1 MPEGGRRAL
10 HSPPGGACGT
20 VRAGMTTVPGTPR
33 NGPHELDVQP
43 ELVERMLV
51 SFLREELRSAGFA
64 RAVVGL
70 SGGIDSAVAAALCAR
85 AFGPEQTLCVL
96 LPYRTSSPD
105 SEAHARQ
112 VAERLGTPARKVDI
126 SAMADGYLAQEGIDA
141 PLRRGNALARCRM
154 IVLYDLSVE
163 WNGLVIGTSNKT
175 EMLLGYSTQWGDSAH
190 AVNPLGDLYKHQV
203 VQLACHLDVPREV
216 IDKPPSA
223 DLFEGQTDEADLGFT
238 YETADR
244 LLYAMI
250 DQRRSEREL
259 VAAGFAPELVA
270 QVARR
275 VVQNQFK
282 RLPPPIAKLS
292 RRTINQDFRYLRDW
306 RR

>member
-1 MPEGGRRAL
+1 MTGDREPR
-10 HSPPGGACGT
+10 PNGA
-20 VRAGMTTVPGTPR
+20 VHP
-33 NGPHELDVQP
+33 LDIQP
-43 ELVERMLV
+43 ALVEHMLV
-51 SFLREELRSAGFA
+51 SFLSEELSSAGFA

-70 SGGIDSAVAAALCAR
+70 SGGIDSAVVAALCAR
-85 AFGPEQTLCVL
+85 AFGAEQTLCVL
-96 LPYRTSSPD
+96 MPYRTSNPD
-105 SEAHARQ
+105 SEAHALLC
-112 VAERLGTPARKVDI
+112 ANALGTVTRKIDI
-126 SAMADGYLAQEGIDA
+126 SSMADGYLDQERVEA
-141 PLRRGNALARCRM
+141 PMRRGNVMARARM

-203 VQLACHLDVPREV
+203 VQLARHLGVPRAV

-223 DLFEGQTDEADLGFT
+223 DLFEGQTDEAELGFT
-238 YETADR
+238 YDEADR

-250 DQRRSEREL
+250 DQRLSEREL
-259 VAAGFAPELVA
+259 AEAGFAPELVA
-270 QVARR
+270 KVARR
-275 VVQNQFK
+275 VVQNQYK

-292 RRTINQDFRYLRDW
+292 KRTINQDFRYLRDW